1 MDELALGGNLSG
13 AVRVGATVRRRSGY
27 WTPAVHALLE

>member
-1 MDELALGGNLSG
+1 MEEVALGGDLSG

-27 WTPAVHALLE
+27 LAFS